1 MKWKDLSLKERKQ
14 IYDTVRA
21 DNPNAT
27 YFDIKKEF
35 DTIPEYEEGGKIK
48 LPPENIPGTP
58 EYFARQKRISGS
70 VESIQPEAYITPAG
84 YINEVS
90 RNMYDLYRN
99 KQGFVNR
106 MNMLVPMEYAA
117 PIGITGLAGYEL
129 NKE

>member
-1 MKWKDLSLKERKQ
+1 MLD
-14 IYDTVRA
+14 
-21 DNPNAT
+21 T
-27 YFDIKKEF
+27 YFD
-35 DTIPEYEEGGKIK
+35 PR
-48 LPPENIPGTP
+48 N
-58 EYFARQKRISGS
+58 ASN
-70 VESIQPEAYITPAG
+70 

>member
-14 IYDTVRA
+14 IYDTIRA

-48 LPPENIPGTP
+48 LPPENVTGTP

-70 VESIQPEAYITPAG
+70 VESVQPEAYIVR
-84 YINEVS
+84 YI
-90 RNMYDLYRN
+90 L
-99 KQGFVNR
+99 
-106 MNMLVPMEYAA
+106 
-117 PIGITGLAGYEL
+117 
-129 NKE
+129 